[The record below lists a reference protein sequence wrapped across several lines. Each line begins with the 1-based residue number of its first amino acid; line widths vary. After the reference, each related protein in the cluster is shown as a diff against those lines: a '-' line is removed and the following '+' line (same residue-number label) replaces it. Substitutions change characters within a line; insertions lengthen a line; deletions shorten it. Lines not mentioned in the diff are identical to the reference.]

1 MEKGRCPGGW
11 LGPNRGSQPGLVCIP
26 KNEHC
31 EDHPPSL
38 TRGALQVWMPGAGD
52 SGPSKHGVFECLLTR
67 PWSSHPEPP
76 TPAQTQW
83 PELVGGASL
92 AAPQASHQ
100 PPGKV
105 DRLEG
110 ASRVVLWGGQGG
122 RGSAWCIGGGDF
134 VFSWQ

>member
-1 MEKGRCPGGW
+1 MGGSAPTE
-11 LGPNRGSQPGLVCIP
+11 GASQASSASRRMSTARTIL
-26 KNEHC
+26 
-31 EDHPPSL
+31 PSL
-38 TRGALQVWMPGAGD
+38 TRGALEVWMPGAGD
-52 SGPSKHGVFECLLTR
+52 SGPHSKHGVFECLLTR

-122 RGSAWCIGGGDF
+122 RGSAWCVGGGDF